1 MKEWQLEI
9 LRLTIMKISSINGQ
23 VEQGSETTTKTSF
36 FIRFLIRICYLAV
49 SLNDDKITFNFCKTI
64 VYIILNICWILI
76 LPFVQQMLGLIDIG
90 AQFMEEVYW
99 RCEWRSHQL
108 LFQRGLLEII
118 TWITTMNLTILGSLF
133 PILLRKCVSITTM

>member
-1 MKEWQLEI
+1 MQLTVPSNEGLMKEWQLEI

-90 AQFMEEVYW
+90 AQFMEEVY
-99 RCEWRSHQL
+99 
-108 LFQRGLLEII
+108 
-118 TWITTMNLTILGSLF
+118 
-133 PILLRKCVSITTM
+133 